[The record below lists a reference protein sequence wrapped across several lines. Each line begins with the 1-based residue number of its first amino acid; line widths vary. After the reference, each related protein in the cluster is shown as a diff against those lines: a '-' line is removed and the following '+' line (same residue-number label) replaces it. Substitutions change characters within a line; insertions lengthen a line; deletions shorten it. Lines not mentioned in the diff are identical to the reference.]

1 MNTELPI
8 QDKITA
14 LFTADDFPTQKAAAM
29 FEAWKRTSAKLLTD
43 SYDILA
49 VEKEFVFPLQNP
61 ETEAPSLSFVEAG
74 KIDGILRHKVTGVV
88 CVLEHKTT
96 GESIGAGEDYWVRLQ
111 MDTQISKYLLAAR
124 HLGYADASHV
134 VYDVLKK
141 PAQKQLRANKENPE
155 TPAEYYERVLNE
167 TLLADPAAY
176 FVQREIPRSGDDL
189 LEYMNDAWAMSQQLL
204 YARRHNLFP
213 RNTSACA
220 TFGRCQFFDLCAGR
234 AEVDGIAYRKKE
246 RLHPELSMMLPNAS
260 EDFQLSDS
268 KFHTAVG
275 GKSLLTSS
283 SMRCYRECPRKYRL
297 TYGDGVESVS
307 EEAEALH
314 SGILFHNAAELY
326 LSQFITK

>member
-1 MNTELPI
+1 MNTSELSI
-8 QDKITA
+8 QGQIAA
-14 LFTADDFPTQKAAAM
+14 LFTADDFPTKKAAAM
-29 FEAWKRTSAKLLTD
+29 FEAWRHTSAKLLTD
-43 SYDILA
+43 TYDILA

-61 ETEAPSLSFVEAG
+61 ETGAPSLSFVEAG

-96 GESIGAGEDYWVRLQ
+96 GEDYWTRLQ

-124 HLGYADASHV
+124 HLDYADASHV

-141 PAQKQLRANKENPE
+141 PGQKQLRANKENPE

-189 LEYMNDAWAMSQQLL
+189 LEYMNDAWAMGQQLL
-204 YARRHNLFP
+204 YARRHALFP

-220 TFGRCQFFDLCAGR
+220 TFGRCPFFDLCAGR

-246 RLHPELSMMLPNAS
+246 RLHPELSMTLPNAS

-268 KFHTAVG
+268 KFHMAVG
-275 GKSLLTSS
+275 KKSLLTSS

-297 TYGDGVESVS
+297 TYEDAIEPVS
-307 EEAEALH
+307 EQSEALH
-314 SGILFHNAAELY
+314 IGNLFHKAAELY